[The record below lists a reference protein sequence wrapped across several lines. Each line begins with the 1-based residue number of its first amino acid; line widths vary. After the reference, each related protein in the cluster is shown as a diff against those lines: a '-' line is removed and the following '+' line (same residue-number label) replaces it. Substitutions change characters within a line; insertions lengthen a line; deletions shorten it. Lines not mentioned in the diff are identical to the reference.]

1 MPASFTRFRRARK
14 SVVGDRRWLG
24 GGQPHQGD
32 IANGSSRLLN
42 GTGGWLFL
50 VKLPVKRS
58 KPAPTLVLS
67 DAGTE

>member
-1 MPASFTRFRRARK
+1 M
-14 SVVGDRRWLG
+14 GDRRWLG
-24 GGQPHQGD
+24 GGQPHRGG

-58 KPAPTLVLS
+58 APAPTLVLS